1 VRTMTE
7 PGPEPL
13 ETAYVRVAVT
23 AWEAM
28 AADGLPEDERVNL
41 AAYAAAVLPR
51 LCDEVDRLR
60 ATVRHERRRANLLE
74 LRALRAEDNVE
85 RLLWERAP

>member
-1 VRTMTE
+1 MTE

-13 ETAYVRVAVT
+13 ETAYVRIAVT

-28 AADGLPEDERVNL
+28 AVDGLP
-41 AAYAAAVLPR
+41 
-51 LCDEVDRLR
+51 
-60 ATVRHERRRANLLE
+60 
-74 LRALRAEDNVE
+74 EDNVE